1 MDWEKFLKNFALT
14 LAVTAGK
21 EIVKMVYLANKEVVN
36 KRLAELIKVD
46 PFAIEVAEKNEG
58 YL

>member
-21 EIVKMVYLANKEVVN
+21 EIVKTVYLANKEAID
-36 KRLAELIKVD
+36 RRIAELIKVD
-46 PFAIEVAEKNEG
+46 PFAIEIQKNEG